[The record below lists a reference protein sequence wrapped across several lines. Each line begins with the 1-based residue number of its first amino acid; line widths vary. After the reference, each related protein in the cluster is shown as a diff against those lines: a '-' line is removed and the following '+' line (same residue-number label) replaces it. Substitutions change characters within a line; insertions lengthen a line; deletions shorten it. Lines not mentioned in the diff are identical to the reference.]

1 MWLWALQASR
11 RGGGIGGGGGGGVWG
26 GAVSSL
32 SLWSLL
38 RPYLHN
44 FEVDWPKGNFA

>member
-1 MWLWALQASR
+1 MWLWALRASR
-11 RGGGIGGGGGGGVWG
+11 RGGGLRVPGWGRGWG